1 MLSGGADLAL
11 SRHALMPAP
20 KTPAAG
26 AADVDRTLLQ
36 QQEQEQA
43 RTLSKVESKYNTG
56 TRRALALRLAY
67 ATASDGT
74 ASVPVDRAAFEA
86 LVANLSRVVDL
97 SFGATTVEA
106 RFGAYAGGGIGS
118 ACVYTLDLTAAAV
131 QASGDVVGTVRA
143 ALGRV
148 MATESVEGGCLVP
161 LGDSD
166 WEHVLMFVPE
176 DDVLPFLGI
185 ANL

>member
-11 SRHALMPAP
+11 SRHALLPAQP
-20 KTPAAG
+20 AQKTPAADG
-26 AADVDRTLLQ
+26 ADAGRTL
-36 QQEQEQA
+36 QQEQG
-43 RTLSKVESKYNTG
+43 RTLSKVESRYNTG

-67 ATASDGT
+67 ATAPDGT
-74 ASVPVDRAAFEA
+74 ESTPVDKTAFEA
-86 LVANLSRVVDL
+86 LVANLTRVVDL

-106 RFGAYAGGGIGS
+106 RFGAYAGGGLGS
-118 ACVYTLDLTAAAV
+118 ACVYTLDVTAADV
-131 QASGDVVGTVRA
+131 QASGDVIGAVRA
-143 ALGRV
+143 SVGRV
-148 MATESVEGGCLVP
+148 MASESVEGGCLVP

-176 DDVLPFLGI
+176 DYVLPFLGI